1 MKKVFLV
8 FAILLANGV
17 FTSCTEL
24 EDKSENLEIFA
35 TDGEEEQD
43 PEVGDDDD
51 DDDDDLVNSGEGN

>member
-24 EDKSENLEIFA
+24 EDNLENEPTQFETSA
-35 TDGEEEQD
+35 TEGEEEQD
-43 PEVGDDDD
+43 PIEEEDPANG
-51 DDDDDLVNSGEGN
+51 G

>member
-24 EDKSENLEIFA
+24 EENPENLEIFA

-51 DDDDDLVNSGEGN
+51 DLVNLGGGN